1 MDDGDDDGDGG
12 GDHQMRKGLTQYDIL
27 HSDRLNG
34 IVMGSDT
41 AGTHEVPSCSCVPV
55 A

>member
-1 MDDGDDDGDGG
+1 
-12 GDHQMRKGLTQYDIL
+12 MRKGLTQYDIL

-41 AGTHEVPSCSCVPV
+41 ALKRFLPVPV
-55 A
+55 CLLPNRG